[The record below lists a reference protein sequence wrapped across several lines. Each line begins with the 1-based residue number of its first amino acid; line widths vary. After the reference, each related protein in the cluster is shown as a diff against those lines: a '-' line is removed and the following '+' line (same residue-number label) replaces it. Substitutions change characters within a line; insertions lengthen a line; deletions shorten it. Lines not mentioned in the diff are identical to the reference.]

1 MSAYRFYLLDDADH
15 FMGVVEKRVA
25 DDEEAKKFVKNLGKE
40 VPIEVWSGV
49 RKVGR
54 FDTNNDP

>member
-1 MSAYRFYLLDDADH
+1 
-15 FMGVVEKRVA
+15 MGVVEKRVA